1 MYLIDNNEILSVKK
15 NINVVYSHLQGF
27 QEAPVV
33 KNPPASTGDIREMG
47 PITGSRRSSGGGYG
61 NPLQYSWLEN
71 PMDRGAWWAIVHRVT
86 ELDMTEA
93 TLHARIVVV
102 IICINLPLLLE
113 NTRFLPL
120 VLKVMHNLAFPCI
133 SNLKFSHSWP
143 SAMLASS
150 SSSYLSSFLFL
161 YFSLFWLQHAAY
173 GIVVPQPG
181 IEPAL
186 PALEGGILT
195 TGPSGNSCS
204 LFLKPLCSH
213 SLSLESFW
221 WLIHSLF
228 LGVSSNVTSAERP
241 STCSVKQSDWSAIEI
256 TWRPVQSM
264 DWKSFQRRF
273 SEAGRQS
280 EHVRFS
286 WTWAGDL
293 RPAAC
298 PSHCPL
304 SGEILG
310 GSYFLPSGWVHLDV
324 NFLQELEYQ
333 KSRER
338 LIPAGEQKVDS

>member
-1 MYLIDNNEILSVKK
+1 MV
-15 NINVVYSHLQGF
+15 
-27 QEAPVV
+27 
-33 KNPPASTGDIREMG
+33 
-47 PITGSRRSSGGGYG
+47 
-61 NPLQYSWLEN
+61 
-71 PMDRGAWWAIVHRVT
+71 PMLHCYAVNWNWATHSQRDS
-86 ELDMTEA
+86 EQ
-93 TLHARIVVV
+93 
-102 IICINLPLLLE
+102 IC
-113 NTRFLPL
+113 
-120 VLKVMHNLAFPCI
+120 
-133 SNLKFSHSWP
+133 
-143 SAMLASS
+143 
-150 SSSYLSSFLFL
+150 SF
-161 YFSLFWLQHAAY
+161 FSLFFWCEPFLKSLLNLLQHCFWFIFRFFGREAC
-173 GIVVPQPG
+173 GILNPWPG
-181 IEPAL
+181 IEPVP

-264 DWKSFQRRF
+264 DRKSFQRRF